1 MLRFTKIVFLLG
13 FATNVYGNKHLLSET
28 QSLTLTTGRM
38 TTSRRSYSI
47 SQLACVGGPCRH
59 SPNIIQCTNKGT
71 DGYDIQWECKGEMDE
86 HYKFGILDVVC
97 EGYDYPTDPYIL
109 VGSCGLEYTIE
120 YVSVSY
126 PEEVGI
132 YSILSTLIIIFG
144 IGSCCFSDP
153 THSSNRGW
161 YSGLGT
167 GAVWGSVASRGSYRS
182 YGGRSRMRSG
192 FSGTRRR

>member
-1 MLRFTKIVFLLG
+1 MNTLVLSIIFLTVQL
-13 FATNVYGNKHLLSET
+13 VYGKKQLLSEI

-47 SQLACVGGPCRH
+47 SQLACIGGPCHH
-59 SPNIIQCTNKGT
+59 SPNIIQCSNKGS

-86 HYKFGILDVVC
+86 NYKFGRLDVVC
-97 EGYDYPTDPYIL
+97 EGYEYPNDPYIL

-120 YVSVSY
+120 YASLSY

-132 YSILSTLIIIFG
+132 YSILITFIIIFG
-144 IGSCCFSDP
+144 IASCCSSSQGY
-153 THSSNRGW
+153 SSNRGW

-167 GAVWGSVASRGSYRS
+167 GAVLGSVASRGSYRS
-182 YGGRSRMRSG
+182 YGGRSRMRTG
-192 FSGTRRR
+192 FSSTRRR